1 MNTESRRGFHTDG
14 ITEEGQACLDVIFS
28 RRSYRGKY
36 RPDPVPREHLDAILR
51 AGLSAPSGCNRQTVS
66 LIAVDD
72 PTLLARIRAAIDPP
86 AGETAP
92 AVICVLSRRI
102 IAYRD
107 RCFATQDYA
116 AAIENMLLAI
126 TALGYRSCWYEGHI
140 TDTDRICDKIAE
152 ILDVPEGTELVC
164 VLPVGIAEEEARLP
178 KKKPFA
184 ERAWYNGFG
193 GGTERSRMRV
203 AQMLQKYHN
212 HDSRLPYYE
221 LILEGKLT
229 DLPVMPL
236 PAGYRFENY
245 RDGDREAWIRIER
258 SAKEFS
264 SWDEGEEAWRKYY
277 EGHEEELKKRMFFV
291 VNEQGQKAATATA
304 FYDIRSADDGVNGML
319 HWVAVCAE
327 EQGKGLSKPLI
338 LKALHT
344 MKDSGYTRAV
354 IPTQTTTWLACKVYL
369 DLGFRPVPRN
379 AERSRKGW
387 ELIRSLTWHP
397 ALAEF
402 AGAEEKGSDAEGTL
416 L

>member
-1 MNTESRRGFHTDG
+1 MDLKSVLPEDRNEFLN
-14 ITEEGQACLDVIFS
+14 IIFK

-36 RPDPVPREHLDAILR
+36 RPDPVPREHLREILR
-51 AGLSAPSGCNRQTVS
+51 AGLAAPSGCNRQTVS

-86 AGETAP
+86 VGETAP

-116 AAIENMLLAI
+116 AAIENMLLAM
-126 TALGYRSCWYEGHI
+126 TALGYQSCWYEGHI
-140 TDTDRICDKIAE
+140 TDTDRICDKIAG
-152 ILDVPEGTELVC
+152 ILAVPEGYELVC
-164 VLPVGIAEEEARLP
+164 ILPVGIAEEEAASP
-178 KKKPFA
+178 KKQPFE
-184 ERAWYNGFG
+184 ERAWFNGYRS
-193 GGTERSRMRV
+193 GTERSRMRV
-203 AQMLQKYHN
+203 AQMLQQYDN

-221 LILEGKLT
+221 LILEAKLT
-229 DLPVMPL
+229 DVPAMAL

-245 RDGDREAWIRIER
+245 RDGDREAWIRIEK

-277 EGHEEELKKRMFFV
+277 EGHEEELKERMFFV
-291 VNEQGQKAATATA
+291 VNEQGMKVATATA
-304 FYDIRSADDGVNGML
+304 FYDVRSADDGVNGML

-338 LKALHT
+338 LRALQTMKAL
-344 MKDSGYTRAV
+344 GYTRAV

-369 DLGFRPVPRN
+369 DLGFRPVPKN
-379 AERSRKGW
+379 AERNRKGW
-387 ELIRSLTWHP
+387 ELIRFLTFHP
-397 ALAEF
+397 ALTEF
-402 AGAEEKGSDAEGTL
+402 ADAEEKNTGLDAKEERT
-416 L
+416 